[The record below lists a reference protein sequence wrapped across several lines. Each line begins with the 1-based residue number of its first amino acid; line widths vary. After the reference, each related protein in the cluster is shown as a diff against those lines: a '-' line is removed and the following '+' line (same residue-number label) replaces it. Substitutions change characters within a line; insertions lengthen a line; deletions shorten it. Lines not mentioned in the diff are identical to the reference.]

1 MNFYLSQDRARQTTR
16 WLVVFYLLALL
27 VLCVVSSLV
36 LLAVVRAFQGYG
48 AGVVM
53 PANLWLPVRPED
65 WPWLLGVSAFILG
78 GALIRSLMKMRE
90 LSRGGQAVALA
101 LGARKLQPDTRDLN
115 ERKMFNVV
123 EEMAIASGMPVP
135 EVYVLDEEL
144 GINAFAAG
152 LTPTDAVIGVTR
164 GAIEKL
170 NREQLQ
176 GVVGHEFSHILNG
189 DMRLNLR
196 LMMLISGIEFV
207 GLIGRLLTQSN
218 RRSYASGGRRKGGGG
233 VLIFAGVL
241 LRLLGWLGQ
250 LLGRMIQAAVSRQR
264 EYLADASAVQ
274 FTRNARAVADALK
287 VIGHE
292 AGEGRL
298 RRTDISEVSHLFFA
312 QAFSSYFNV
321 LFATHPPLEKRI
333 RQLEPRW
340 DGTYL
345 APQPPPEMVPASA
358 AKTQQAGLEA
368 LQAVALA
375 GAMQGDAQSAAMQA
389 GELGEPDERNA
400 TDAARDPLSAMATV
414 VAVWGLAQTDLSVE
428 QQAARI
434 EAYRFAGLAAAVAEQ
449 RARLGGF
456 HPAQQLQLIE
466 RAMPALKSLSA
477 PQYRDFRALLQELM
491 NLDGQHD
498 LFEQVLAQLVV
509 RFLDVHFGLAKSLTV
524 RYHRLGSVLLEV
536 QLLLSMLADYGHGAE
551 QSGLAQRA
559 FERGLQVLGLKGKMQ
574 MQTAPISA
582 ETLEQA
588 THKLAQCSPELKQQL
603 VRALLACAD
612 YDHQLKAVEREL
624 IVAIAATWDVPIPR
638 NLLEWV

>member
-1 MNFYLSQDRARQTTR
+1 MNFYLSQDRARRSTR
-16 WLVVFYLLALL
+16 WLMVFYVLALL
-27 VLCVVSSLV
+27 VLCAVSSLV
-36 LLAVVRAFQGYG
+36 LLAIVRGFQGSG
-48 AGVVM
+48 GGV
-53 PANLWLPVRPED
+53 PVGIWQPLRVED

-78 GALIRSLMKMRE
+78 GALIRSLLKMRE
-90 LSRGGQAVALA
+90 LSRGGQTVALA
-101 LGARKLQPDTRDLN
+101 LGGRKLQPDTRDLN
-115 ERKMFNVV
+115 ERKMLNVV

-135 EVYVLDEEL
+135 EVYVLDAEL

-164 GAIEKL
+164 GAIDKL

-196 LMMLISGIEFV
+196 LIMLISGIEFV

-274 FTRNARAVADALK
+274 FTRNAGAVADALK

-292 AGEGRL
+292 AGEGRM

-312 QAFSSYFNV
+312 QAFSSYFNA

-340 DGTYL
+340 DGAYL
-345 APQPPPEMVPASA
+345 APQAPPQSAPAGA
-358 AKTQQAGLEA
+358 AKTEQAGLDV

-375 GAMQGDAQSAAMQA
+375 GAMQGEALPAA
-389 GELGEPDERNA
+389 ELAEMPGEPE
-400 TDAARDPLSAMATV
+400 TARDSLSAMATV
-414 VAVWGLAQTDLSVE
+414 VAVWGLAQTDSAIE
-428 QQAARI
+428 QQAAARI
-434 EAYRFAGLAAAVAEQ
+434 AAYRFAGLAAAVAEQ
-449 RARLGGF
+449 RARLGAF
-456 HPAQQLQLIE
+456 DPAQQLQLIE

-491 NLDGQHD
+491 NLDGRHD

-509 RFLDVHFGLAKSLTV
+509 RFLDVHFGLAKPLAV

-536 QLLLSMLADYGHGAE
+536 QMLLSMLADYGHGAE

-559 FERGLQVLGLKGKMQ
+559 FERGLQVLGLHGKMQ
-574 MQTAPISA
+574 RQTAQIAS

-638 NLLEWV
+638 RLL